1 MIEKKTLRSHFENFE
16 TQRPFS
22 YAVIDNFF
30 PADLANQLSSEFPDF
45 NDPVWHEYKNQIEI
59 KKVSNNWNTFP
70 KATYEVFSYL
80 NSAPFLDMLMDVT
93 GIPALYPD
101 NGLNGGGWHIHA
113 NGGKLN
119 PHLDYSMHPKL
130 PYQRK
135 INIIVYLQTQWQSD
149 WGGHLGLYEHDAS
162 TNKPGRLV
170 HEIEPLFN
178 RAVFFDTTQNSW
190 HGLCREVAT
199 PNGICRKSMAIY
211 YLTTPPKGVDPRGK
225 ALFAPTDDQESNQ
238 EVLDLIKK
246 RADINQASS
255 VYNDRR

>member
-1 MIEKKTLRSHFENFE
+1 MIERKTLRSHFENFE

-30 PADLANQLSSEFPDF
+30 PADLANQLSAEFPDF

-70 KATYEVFSYL
+70 KATYEAFSYL

-93 GIPALYPD
+93 GIPVLLPD

-135 INIIVYLQTQWQSD
+135 INIIIYLQPDWHSN
-149 WGGHLGLYEHDAS
+149 WGGHLGLYEHNDDS
-162 TNKPGRLV
+162 NGPGPLV
-170 HEIEPLFN
+170 HEIEPTFN

-199 PNGICRKSMAIY
+199 PSGICRKSMAVY
-211 YLTTPPKGVDPRGK
+211 YLTSPPKGVDQRGK
-225 ALFAPTDDQESNQ
+225 ALFAPTDDQKSDQ
-238 EVLDLIKK
+238 AVLDLIKK
-246 RADINQASS
+246 RADIDQASS
-255 VYNDRR
+255 VYN